1 VLIAASC
8 GGRVIPQPA
17 ILRDFQHESPA
28 AGRSPVCSKRMN
40 VTTPTNQP
48 HPGSH
53 SRPSGTMH
61 AEKVLVLDF
70 GSQYAQLIAR
80 RVREQHVYCE
90 IVRHDLP
97 LERIRELAPAGL
109 ILSGGPASVYAEA
122 APRCDPAIFTSGIPT
137 LGICYGMQLA
147 CEALGGTVGSA
158 ASREYGRALLDVVA
172 SDPLFEGVAH
182 HSEVWMSHGDQVTA
196 VSEGFSVLAK
206 TATCPL
212 AAVRHATL
220 PVYGIQFHPEVTH
233 TAHGSTMLASFLRR
247 VCGCGGSWRLDD
259 FAAAAIERIRDQVGS
274 DRVICG
280 LSGGVDS
287 AVVAALLSR
296 AIGDQLS
303 CILVDNGLLRK
314 NEAETVI
321 EEFTNHFRT
330 DLHVVKG
337 EARFLEALAGI
348 TEPQEKRRR
357 IGKAF
362 VDCFADEASRIQGV
376 RFLAQGTL
384 YPDVIESGASPDGPA
399 ATIKL
404 HHNVGGLPDELDFEL
419 IEPLRDLFKDEVRQ
433 LGLQLGLPER
443 IVWRHPFPG
452 PGLAVRCLGE
462 VTKPRLETL
471 READAIVLE
480 EIEKAGLT
488 RKVSQAFA
496 VLLPVQSVGVMG
508 DSRTYDDVL
517 AVRAVETEDF
527 MTADWSH
534 LPYEVLATISSRVIN
549 EVRGINRVVYD
560 ISSKPPATI
569 EWE

>member
-1 VLIAASC
+1 MADDRS
-8 GGRVIPQPA
+8 
-17 ILRDFQHESPA
+17 SP
-28 AGRSPVCSKRMN
+28 
-40 VTTPTNQP
+40 PTR
-48 HPGSH
+48 
-53 SRPSGTMH
+53 SRPQQ
-61 AEKVLVLDF
+61 AERVVVLDF

-90 IVRHDLP
+90 IVRHDISAKRLQ
-97 LERIRELAPAGL
+97 ELAPRGI
-109 ILSGGPASVYAEA
+109 ILSGGPSSVYEGG
-122 APRCDPAIFTSGIPT
+122 APRCEPALFRLGIPV

-147 CEALGGTVGSA
+147 CDALGGHVGRA
-158 ASREYGRALLDVVA
+158 EAREYGRAACEVTSA
-172 SDPLFEGVAH
+172 DPIFAGVPPQT
-182 HSEVWMSHGDQVTA
+182 EVWMSHGDQVDTVA
-196 VSEGFSVLAK
+196 ADFLPLAR
-206 TATCPL
+206 TATCPV
-212 AAVRHATL
+212 AAVRHRTL
-220 PVYGIQFHPEVTH
+220 PVYGLQFHPEVTH
-233 TAHGSTMLASFLRR
+233 TPAGGRMLANFLRAT
-247 VCGCGGSWRLDD
+247 CGCSGSWRLED
-259 FAAAAIERIRDQVGS
+259 FAATTIADLRARVGS

-314 NEAETVI
+314 NEAAAVI
-321 EEFTNHFRT
+321 EEFTDHFKT
-330 DLHVVKG
+330 DLHVVPAEG
-337 EARFLEALAGI
+337 RFLEVLSGV

-357 IGKAF
+357 IGKTF
-362 VDCFADEASRIQGV
+362 VDCFADEAAKIRGAK
-376 RFLAQGTL
+376 FLAQGTL
-384 YPDVIESGASPDGPA
+384 YPDVIESGAAPDGPA

-404 HHNVGGLPDELDFEL
+404 HHNVGGLPEDLQFEL

-462 VTKPRLETL
+462 VTKPRLDKL
-471 READAIVLE
+471 READAVVLE
-480 EIEKAGLT
+480 ELERAGLM

-508 DSRTYDDVL
+508 DARTYDDVL

-534 LPYEVLATISSRVIN
+534 LPYDVLARISTRIIN

-560 ISSKPPATI
+560 VSSKPPATI